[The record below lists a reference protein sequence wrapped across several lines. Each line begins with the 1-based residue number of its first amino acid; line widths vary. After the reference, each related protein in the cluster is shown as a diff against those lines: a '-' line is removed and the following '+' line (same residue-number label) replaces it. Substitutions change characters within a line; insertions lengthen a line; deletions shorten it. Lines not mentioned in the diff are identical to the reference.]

1 MKFVVFA
8 ICAIL
13 LLGFAPG
20 ARSAALTFQLAQ
32 QSGGVHIEWRDVT
45 AQANNAAPLVTISG
59 VRLPARLVA
68 LQVAGDAPLMPRIER
83 VVSEPWAGSPALAEP
98 IVPQLPGGAPRPD
111 LAALPSAAL
120 PDSPVVLLREA
131 RLRGQRIAVLAL
143 SPFFSTASGPQA
155 LRELALTVP
164 NAALLVDDPTSL
176 LETQEGPFLASA
188 PAPNPA
194 AGNGW
199 KIQVVAA
206 GMQRLTASALA
217 AAGVPLGS
225 PSLLQLRFDGA
236 PVALEQRG
244 SGNSLE
250 LRFYAA
256 APGDRWNRTST
267 YWLTLGS
274 TPGLRMA
281 TRSVAPAGAALSGFA
296 FERGSWQNPHL
307 YDSLLA
313 GPDADHWFSA
323 DMRSGPGSPAAVT
336 TAQITPTLPLVS
348 STATLTVTGSS
359 YLKSAHT
366 LQTTL
371 AATTRTATWS
381 GTGDWSHVLTFPA
394 PGKTITLKLPTS
406 AQPDGYEID
415 GVAWQVPVSLNLGGR
430 GAAFAG
436 RAGTWRYQFANV
448 PAGGSLYDVSNMLVP
463 ELLNGWQATS
473 TFQDGPATHL
483 YVLAGAGTLFTPSIA
498 RSPAYDIAT
507 PARVL
512 YIGPAALHSAIGP
525 LVAQRRAQGLSVRVI
540 DTQAIY
546 DRWGYGQV
554 SPVAIRNFLRY
565 AAAAWA
571 NPPVAVTLVG
581 DGTIDPLNYTG
592 RTNRNDVPPFA
603 ANVDPWIGETACE
616 QCFARLDGDDPTLD
630 ELPDLALGRL
640 PARSADAMAALVNKL
655 VAYET
660 SPLNLF
666 WRSRNVYVAD
676 NFRDA
681 QNNADSA
688 GDFAAFADASAAL
701 QPAGIRVDRIYYDPS
716 PSAPAQPWRE
726 PNAETAYARTRA
738 LLAAGAGLANYVGHG
753 SQFQWAVTDFN
764 ATPPYLLGQYDP
776 DELGNGARQPIVLE
790 MTCLTGAFQTPS
802 YAGTIDE
809 RLLLNPNGGAIAVW
823 SPTGQAVAH
832 GHDLLQRGFYQKL
845 WGSPPL
851 SARVGNLALA
861 GYTELFANGT
871 CCQDTIA
878 TYALLGDAMQI
889 ARVMPGNM
897 LYAPVAQK

>member
-1 MKFVVFA
+1 M
-8 ICAIL
+8 CAVL
-13 LLGFAPG
+13 LLGIAPG
-20 ARSAALTFQLAQ
+20 ARGAAPAFQLAQ
-32 QSGGVHIEWRDVT
+32 QGGGLHIEWRDVP
-45 AQANNAAPLVTISG
+45 AQASGAAPLVTIGG

-68 LQVAGDAPLMPRIER
+68 LRMAGDAPLLPRIER
-83 VVSEPWAGSPALAEP
+83 VVSEAWAGSPALAEP
-98 IVPQLPGGAPRPD
+98 IVPQQPGDTARPD
-111 LAALPSAAL
+111 LAAPASAAL
-120 PDSPVVLLREA
+120 PDSPVVVLREA
-131 RLRGQRIAVLAL
+131 QLRGQRIAVLAL
-143 SPFFSTASGPQA
+143 SPFFSAASGPQA

-164 NAALLVDDPTSL
+164 NATPLPDDPTVL
-176 LETQEGPFLASA
+176 LEMQNGPFLASA

-194 AGNGW
+194 AGSGW
-199 KIQVVAA
+199 KIQVSA
-206 GMQRLTASALA
+206 GGIQRLTASALA
-217 AAGVPLGS
+217 AAGVPLGN
-225 PSLLQLRFDGA
+225 PNLLQLRFNGA

-250 LRFYAA
+250 LRFYAP

-281 TRSVAPAGAALSGFA
+281 SRSVAPGGAALSGFA
-296 FERGSWQNPHL
+296 FERGKWQDPQL

-366 LQTTL
+366 LQATL

-381 GTGDWSHVLTFPA
+381 GTGDWAHVLAFPA
-394 PGKTITLKLPTS
+394 PGKIITLRLPTP

-415 GVAWQVPVSLNLGGR
+415 GVAWQLPVSLNLGGR

-436 RAGTWRYQFANV
+436 RAGTWRYQLANA
-448 PAGGSLYDVSNMLVP
+448 PAGGALYDVSNPLVP
-463 ELLNGWQATS
+463 ALLSGWQATNV
-473 TFQDGPATHL
+473 FQDGPAAHL
-483 YVLAGAGTLFTPSIA
+483 YVLANTGTLFTPSIA

-512 YIGPAALHSAIGP
+512 YIGPAALHAAIAP
-525 LVAQRRAQGLSVRVI
+525 LVNHRRAQGLSVRVI
-540 DTQAIY
+540 DTQALY
-546 DRWGYGQV
+546 DRWSYGQV
-554 SPVAIRNFLRY
+554 SPFAIRNFLRY
-565 AAAAWA
+565 AAATWA
-571 NPPVAVTLVG
+571 TPPVAVTLVG

-616 QCFARLDGDDPTLD
+616 QCFVRLDGDDPTLD
-630 ELPDLALGRL
+630 ALPDLALGRL

-681 QNNADSA
+681 QNNTDSA

-701 QPAGIRVDRIYYDPS
+701 QPAGIRVERVYYDPS

-726 PNAETAYARTRA
+726 PSAEIAYQRTRA
-738 LLAAGAGLANYVGHG
+738 LLGAGAGLANYVGHG
-753 SQFQWAVTDFN
+753 SQFQWAVTDYN

-776 DELGNGARQPIVLE
+776 DDLGNGARQPIVLE

-802 YAGTIDE
+802 YGGTIDE
-809 RLLLNPNGGAIAVW
+809 RWLLNPSGGAIAVW
-823 SPTGQAVAH
+823 APTGQAVAH
-832 GHDLLQRGFYQKL
+832 GHDMLQRGFYQKL

-861 GYTELFANGT
+861 GYTELFTNGT

-878 TYALLGDAMQI
+878 TYGLLGDAMQL
-889 ARVMPGNM
+889 ARVMPGNI